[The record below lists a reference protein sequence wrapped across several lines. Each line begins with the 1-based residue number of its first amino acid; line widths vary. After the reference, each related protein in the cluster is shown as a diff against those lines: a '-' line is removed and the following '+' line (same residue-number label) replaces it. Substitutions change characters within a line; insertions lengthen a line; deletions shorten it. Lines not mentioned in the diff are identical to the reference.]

1 MFDPNTYR
9 SACDR
14 LAPDAEKLEEWITM
28 TENKSKKYL
37 SRPVKALLIAAAC
50 LTLLCATA
58 LAAPAIQEFFTT
70 YTITFKDGRSFQVDV
85 AGPASSTDGDV
96 VYSIATPDSIEDL
109 DLDED
114 LNVFV
119 VTEGEDGEVHVD
131 AVAPDAITL
140 PGK

>member
-58 LAAPAIQEFFTT
+58 LAAPAVQQFFTT
-70 YTITFKDGRSFQVDV
+70 YTVTLKDGRQFQVDV
-85 AGPASSTDGDV
+85 TGPDQDANGDDV
-96 VYSIATPDSIEDL
+96 VYSIVTPESDGDL
-109 DLDED
+109 DVSFGEYY
-114 LNVFV
+114 
-119 VTEGEDGEVHVD
+119 VTEGADGEVHVD
-131 AVAPDAITL
+131 PAIPGAVSV